1 MSTTATHMDAEG
13 IAAFLD
19 TQETGVLSLAND
31 DDSYAI
37 PVSFASDVDDEGGEG
52 GEGGGVEIYFRFGFA
67 PGSEKR
73 AYVDASDRVSF
84 VVYDDT
90 AAGWKSVVARG
101 RLEAVSARS
110 LDAIVAEAV
119 RGLDIPYFAVHDS
132 PVAELHFTLV
142 RLDATELTGIVEAK
156 AE

>member
-1 MSTTATHMDAEG
+1 MDAEG

-31 DDSYAI
+31 GDGYAI

-52 GEGGGVEIYFRFGFA
+52 EFYFRFGFA

-73 AYVDASDRVSF
+73 TYVDASDRVSF

-132 PVAELHFTLV
+132 PIADLHFTLV
-142 RLDATELTGIVEAK
+142 RLDATELTGIVEGK
-156 AE
+156 DE

>member
-1 MSTTATHMDAEG
+1 MDAEE

-19 TQETGVLSLAND
+19 TQETGVISFAND

-37 PVSFASDVDDEGGEG
+37 PVSFASDVNDGDDVDDAGEEAG
-52 GEGGGVEIYFRFGFA
+52 AAELYFRFGFA

-73 AYVDASDRVSF
+73 TYVDASDRVSF

-132 PVAELHFTLV
+132 PIGELHFTLV
-142 RLDATELTGIVEAK
+142 RLDATELTGVVEATPD
-156 AE
+156 E

>member
-1 MSTTATHMDAEG
+1 MSATATHMDADE

-19 TQETGVLSLAND
+19 TQETGVVSFADD

-37 PVSFASDVDDEGGEG
+37 PVSFASDVDDEGGAAEL
-52 GEGGGVEIYFRFGFA
+52 YFRFGFA

-73 AYVDASDRVSF
+73 AYLDASDHVSF

-119 RGLDIPYFAVHDS
+119 HGLDIPYFAVHDS
-132 PVAELHFTLV
+132 PVGELHFTLV
-142 RLDATELTGIVEAK
+142 RLDATELTGIVEATP
-156 AE
+156 EE